1 MATSSTPRLTLT
13 MRLAPPLPPRKFL
26 FVCQQK
32 TVKELK
38 NEIRRRLIAL
48 IKEPVAITVDGYELM
63 DDDDV
68 ADVLSKD
75 TFIVLHLAASLDQAI
90 AEQLTKAVTPRK
102 KKTNDDVVL
111 PEPVASPPAR
121 LTIRKRE
128 HGNKKGAELVK
139 RAKPLRVYPAELA
152 YEQAKSDNSSP
163 SSDSDSSS
171 DSSDASSSN
180 ESSDCGSSDSSE
192 EHPVKVPLGLL
203 SVSSADDEYV
213 QDDIQVLR
221 AESVDVRYLDKLANI
236 DISELE
242 VGSLVAYK
250 VKAVPGSSN
259 YFIGRVMETGE
270 DDVTFNVIREVL
282 PTDLPGDPLSEIP
295 NYNTQHQVEHD
306 SIVVAKLFK

>member
-102 KKTNDDVVL
+102 KKTKEDVVL
-111 PEPVASPPAR
+111 SEPVASPPAR

-128 HGNKKGAELVK
+128 HGNKKGAELAK

-152 YEQAKSDNSSP
+152 YEKAKPDYSST

-180 ESSDCGSSDSSE
+180 ESSDDGSSDSSE
-192 EHPVKVPLGLL
+192 EHPVKVPLGRL

-295 NYNTQHQVEHD
+295 NYNTQHQ
-306 SIVVAKLFK
+306 